1 MGLTIRESFAV
12 SEILIQ
18 AVWNINKV
26 TKGEPLNGDEVAE
39 VSAIFVKELCVSNGE
54 DDQIKQIL
62 KGSL

>member
-26 TKGEPLNGDEVAE
+26 TKGEPLNGDEVKE